1 MKIGILLLLICTI
14 SCTAVKKATIPAW
27 MPYDE
32 SGELAKN
39 AKNENTRLRY
49 KLIQSKILDKNEL
62 WKNIAPQIKGFTEQ
76 DYEGLK
82 PLILEQDIPTLQAHI
97 RSGKLSYEKLTQWYL
112 FRMVKFENDKTKAL
126 NNIIAINPQAVAE
139 ARKKDR
145 NKKTGDHP
153 IYGMPILLKDNI
165 NTAGM
170 ATTAG
175 AQVFLNNKTGNAFI
189 VDRLQEKGAIILG
202 KANLS
207 EWANYLCLE
216 CPNGYSAVG
225 GQTLNPYGR
234 KIFDT
239 GGSSAGSGS
248 TMAANYAVAAVGTE
262 TSGSILSPSSS
273 NSVVGLK
280 PTTGLLSRGG
290 IVPISGTFDT
300 PGPMTRNITDN
311 AIMLS
316 AMAGEDKADAA
327 TKDNPKNKNYQD
339 NFKNGSI
346 KGMRFG
352 VYKSYLKDSL
362 YKINVE
368 KISSLGGI
376 VVEMEPEQMN
386 MEGFGTILSADM
398 KNDLPAYI
406 TAYGSPNLA
415 YRTVPEIMDFNN
427 KDSLTSI
434 PYGHGRFAGIVK
446 TTITP
451 EDLTALKLKV
461 RNGGISYFEKP
472 MEQYQL
478 DMIVSIANRNAG
490 QAASANYPCLTV
502 PMGYRKNGEP
512 VGITFIAR
520 PFREDKLL
528 QAGYAFE
535 QATKRRKI
543 PEAYQ

>member
-1 MKIGILLLLICTI
+1 MKIGIFLLLTGMI
-14 SCTAVKKATIPAW
+14 SCTSVQKTTIPAW

-32 SGELAKN
+32 TAELATN
-39 AKNENTRLRY
+39 AKNESTRLRY
-49 KLIQSKILDKNEL
+49 KLIQSKILNKNEI
-62 WKNIAPQIKGFTEQ
+62 WKNVAGQLKGFTEQ
-76 DYEGLK
+76 DYETLK
-82 PLILEQDIPTLQAHI
+82 PMILEQDIPTLQTHI
-97 RSGKLSYEKLTQWYL
+97 KSGKLSYEKLTQWYL
-112 FRMVKFENDKTKAL
+112 FRIVKFENDKDKAL
-126 NNIIAINPQAVAE
+126 NNIIAINPNAVAE

-145 NKKTGDHP
+145 NKSGTDHP
-153 IYGMPILLKDNI
+153 VYGMPILLKDNI
-165 NTAGM
+165 NTKGM

-175 AQVFLNNKTGNAFI
+175 AHVFLNNKTGNAFI
-189 VDRLQEKGAIILG
+189 ADRLQEKGAIILG

-248 TMAANYAVAAVGTE
+248 AMAANYAVAAVGTE

-316 AMAGEDKADAA
+316 AMAGEDKADIA
-327 TKDNPKNKNYQD
+327 TKDNPKNKNYEN
-339 NFKNGSI
+339 NFKSGSL
-346 KGMRFG
+346 KGLRFG
-352 VYKSYLKDSL
+352 IYKSFLTDSL

-376 VVEMEPEQMN
+376 VIEIEPAQMN

-398 KNDLPAYI
+398 KTDLPAYI
-406 TAYGSPNLA
+406 KEYGSPTLQ
-415 YRTVPEIMDFNN
+415 YRTVVEIMEYNK
-427 KDSLTSI
+427 KDSLVSI
-434 PYGHGRFAGIVK
+434 PYGHGRFEGIVK
-446 TTITP
+446 SNISP
-451 EDLTALKLKV
+451 EDLSALKLKV
-461 RNGGISYFEKP
+461 RKNGISYFEKP

-478 DMIVSIANRNAG
+478 DMIVSVANRNAG

-512 VGITFIAR
+512 VGITFITR
-520 PFREDKLL
+520 PFKEDKLL
-528 QAGYAFE
+528 QVGYAFE
-535 QATKRRKI
+535 QATRLRKI
-543 PEAYQ
+543 PQAYQ